1 MTTFYF
7 IRHGET
13 LVNRA
18 QCFNGSG
25 TNSILTEAGKAAAK
39 RLGDLLADQSFDAL
53 LTSPLTRAVE
63 TMDAI
68 MAQTNQSQPAITI
81 VDDLREMALGDWEGQ
96 PGASLTNHP
105 QYENYFHHPEL
116 FDAQQIHA
124 ESYQAVLERGMRVIK
139 TAQIAYPDGDV
150 LVVAHGIILL
160 FVINTLL
167 GVPFE
172 KIRSHEMVANASLSV
187 LKTNGAQFE
196 KVVWNKTV

>member
-124 ESYQAVLERGMRVIK
+124 ESYQAVLKRGMRVIK

-196 KVVWNKTV
+196 KVVWNKTI

>member
-7 IRHGET
+7 VRHGET
-13 LVNRA
+13 TVNRV
-18 QCFNGSG
+18 QCFNGGG
-25 TNSILTEAGKAAAK
+25 TNSTLTEAGQAAAK
-39 RLGDLLADQSFDAL
+39 RLGSLLADQSFDAL

-68 MAQTNQSQPAITI
+68 VSQTNQSQPAIMV
-81 VDDLREMALGDWEGQ
+81 VDDLKEMALGDWEGQ

-116 FDAQQIHA
+116 FDAKQIHA
-124 ESYQAVLERGMRVIK
+124 ESYQAVLERGMLAIK
-139 TAQIAYPDGDV
+139 TAQTAYPDGDV

-167 GVPFE
+167 GIPFE
-172 KIRSHEMVANASLSV
+172 EIRSQKMVANASLSV
-187 LKTNGAQFE
+187 LKSKGTQFE